1 MRRPPPLDRV
11 GITGRVGLRAAQE
24 ELLPLSMMRSVK
36 ETGVRS
42 GSSSSGRVCDAPC
55 AGLGERISE
64 GSGRVGDGFVFESNA
79 EEECGRVGDV
89 FVFESKSSLNPVSD
103 DNKSDGRPAI
113 IAVMAPNNEGSFQSN
128 DEVLKSPILIGSIG
142 EAELKL
148 NGR

>member
-1 MRRPPPLDRV
+1 M
-11 GITGRVGLRAAQE
+11 Q
-24 ELLPLSMMRSVK
+24 SVK

-42 GSSSSGRVCDAPC
+42 GSSSSGRVCDVPC
-55 AGLGERISE
+55 AVLGEWIFE
-64 GSGRVGDGFVFESNA
+64 GSGRVGDGFVFESNV
-79 EEECGRVGDV
+79 EEECGGVGDV